1 MLVEHE
7 RGFMRA
13 FDEHLSAVSAGD
25 APLENVDYTVTWTAI
40 TGWEPWPPVIRL
52 ELKIDGLNA
61 RPRLLFRG
69 ETMLPLWLLADGAFF
84 GLILHPRTKG
94 WVSASSCMWILGPT
108 PAARG
113 LARIL
118 GDLGVPRPI
127 MPAARRPSA
136 PAAAPERVA
145 LAGVGANARE
155 PRASR
160 PALSR
165 RTTKTSPKE
174 KIMRDIATATL
185 SGNLTRD
192 VELKSL
198 PSGTD
203 VARLRVAT
211 TTRRRAGEEW
221 VDKTNYFTV
230 EVYGAQARSCAQYL
244 HKGSRVFVDA
254 ELDWREWT
262 DQQDNKREAVTFRA
276 RQVLFEGGR
285 PTSAVT
291 AADAGEQNGADPEPA
306 SSTDREPAGVGSPSE
321 AGSASA
327 DDLPF

>member
-1 MLVEHE
+1 
-7 RGFMRA
+7 
-13 FDEHLSAVSAGD
+13 
-25 APLENVDYTVTWTAI
+25 
-40 TGWEPWPPVIRL
+40 
-52 ELKIDGLNA
+52 
-61 RPRLLFRG
+61 
-69 ETMLPLWLLADGAFF
+69 
-84 GLILHPRTKG
+84 
-94 WVSASSCMWILGPT
+94 
-108 PAARG
+108 
-113 LARIL
+113 
-118 GDLGVPRPI
+118 
-127 MPAARRPSA
+127 
-136 PAAAPERVA
+136 
-145 LAGVGANARE
+145 
-155 PRASR
+155 
-160 PALSR
+160 
-165 RTTKTSPKE
+165 
-174 KIMRDIATATL
+174 MRDIATATL

-285 PTSAVT
+285 PTSAVSRRRRRR
-291 AADAGEQNGADPEPA
+291 AERSRPRAGEQHRP
-306 SSTDREPAGVGSPSE
+306 RAGGRRLAERSGLGERRRLAVLTPDLR
-321 AGSASA
+321 AASA
-327 DDLPF
+327 ADLSRRRCRPP

>member
-1 MLVEHE
+1 
-7 RGFMRA
+7 
-13 FDEHLSAVSAGD
+13 
-25 APLENVDYTVTWTAI
+25 
-40 TGWEPWPPVIRL
+40 
-52 ELKIDGLNA
+52 
-61 RPRLLFRG
+61 
-69 ETMLPLWLLADGAFF
+69 MLPLWLLADGACL

-118 GDLGVPRPI
+118 GDSACRGPSC
-127 MPAARRPSA
+127 RRTPDISA
-136 PAAAPERVA
+136 AAAPERVG
-145 LAGVGANARE
+145 LAAGAGAGPRE
-155 PRASR
+155 SR
-160 PALSR
+160 PAVSR
-165 RTTKTSPKE
+165 QTTKTSLKE

-192 VELKSL
+192 VELESL

-244 HKGSRVFVDA
+244 RKGSRVFVDA

-262 DQQDNKREAVTFRA
+262 DQP
-276 RQVLFEGGR
+276 G
-285 PTSAVT
+285 
-291 AADAGEQNGADPEPA
+291 
-306 SSTDREPAGVGSPSE
+306 
-321 AGSASA
+321 ASA
-327 DDLPF
+327 RR